1 MHSMHLHH
9 GFGSSSNT
17 LKIPL
22 KFCEK
27 SHFMS
32 GYFALHHAHY
42 LLWTYSFDNAL
53 KLSRRRQ

>member
-1 MHSMHLHH
+1 
-9 GFGSSSNT
+9 
-17 LKIPL
+17 
-22 KFCEK
+22 
-27 SHFMS
+27 MS